1 MSHFGITKIL
11 KMESNKNFSFIFSD
25 APIPTWWSQHP
36 QPSALLSGWLA
47 GPQAEKLKAVSED
60 KILKMAISSLTEI
73 FKIDEVGITPY
84 LVASHLANWNSDPFT
99 LGAYAYATVNTSEA
113 RKVLNEPV
121 DKTLYFGGEALYE
134 GAEMGTVEAALA
146 SGKNVAQRIIE
157 DH

>member
-1 MSHFGITKIL
+1 MLQYQRGEVSTL
-11 KMESNKNFSFIFSD
+11 SL
-25 APIPTWWSQHP
+25 
-36 QPSALLSGWLA
+36 PSLLTGWLA
-47 GPQAEKLKAVSED
+47 GPQVEKLNAVSED
-60 KILKMAISSLTEI
+60 KILKMAISSLSEI
-73 FKIDEVGITPY
+73 FKIEEDRITQY

-99 LGAYAYATVNTSEA
+99 LGAYAYAMVNTSEA

-146 SGKNVAQRIIE
+146 SGKNVARRIIE